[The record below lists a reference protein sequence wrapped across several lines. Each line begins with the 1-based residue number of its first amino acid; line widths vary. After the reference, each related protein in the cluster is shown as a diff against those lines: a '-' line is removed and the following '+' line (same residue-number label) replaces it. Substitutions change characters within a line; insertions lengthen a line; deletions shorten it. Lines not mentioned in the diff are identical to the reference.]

1 MHGSYERIQMSKI
14 ASVFINNATREFDR
28 EYDYGVPDELKEKV
42 LPGVRVIVPFGK
54 GNRKVEAYI
63 YKLAST
69 SKVRELK
76 QIIKVLDKKPV
87 ADEKML
93 RLSMWMKDRYTCT
106 FSDALRC
113 MLPAGIGIKSER
125 IVKLLGHGQNLNGN
139 QKKILE
145 VLADKGNECEYE
157 ELRKSCESKSFAR
170 NIKALEASGLVS
182 IFEFYTSRVREK
194 HIRVA
199 FLNVSRDEIIDEIES
214 NRIRRIQ
221 QIRVLEMLLDNEFIS
236 VADIVRFSGV
246 SASVLNTLKKYGY
259 IDFKDIQVNR
269 DPVKSYSIKRTYAL
283 QPTPQQAQALNKI
296 LHELRKQGFGEIL
309 LHGVTGSGKTEVYL
323 QLIQQVINIGKQ
335 AIVLVPEIS
344 LTPQMVERFKG
355 RFGEDVAVLHSRLSL
370 GEKYDQWRLI
380 RDGKIKVAVGARSAV
395 FAPFSRLGM
404 VIIDEEHENSYK
416 SEITPKYHAADIA
429 RRRCQEDK
437 ALLLYGSAT
446 PSVETYY
453 RALQGEIL
461 LVEMTKR
468 ANNMVMP
475 HVQVVDMRKELEDGN
490 KSVFSRKLAGGI
502 EENIRSRQQTI
513 LFLNRRG
520 YASFVLCRSCGK
532 TITCLNCNVSLTYH
546 ASDER
551 LICHYC
557 GYTEKVPKTC
567 PRCKSSY
574 IRHFGIGTQ
583 KVEEELLKQFRECSV
598 IRMDID
604 TTTYKNSHEEILK
617 AFREKNIDI
626 MVGTQMIAKGHDFPN
641 VTLVGVLAADS
652 LLNTGDY
659 KASERTFQLITQ
671 VSGRAGRGELPGRV
685 IVQTYNTEDFSI
697 AAACKHDYASF
708 YKQEI
713 IIRKK
718 LCYPPFT
725 SIGTVIVSGT
735 NDRMTMDM
743 AKAAVKRIINLFKDC
758 EEKPLILGP
767 SRAPLSKIKNK
778 YRWRIVIKCKSVDKL
793 ISVLSETSDRFYA
806 QRKRSNVELSIDIN
820 PINML

>member
-1 MHGSYERIQMSKI
+1 MSKI
-14 ASVFINNATREFDR
+14 ASVFINNATREFDK
-28 EYDYGVPDELKEKV
+28 EYHYEVPDELKEKA

-63 YKLAST
+63 YKLTET
-69 SKVRELK
+69 SEINELK
-76 QIIKVLDKKPV
+76 KIIKVLDKKPLI
-87 ADEKML
+87 DEKMFK
-93 RLSMWMKDRYTCT
+93 LSMWMKDRYVCT
-106 FSDALRC
+106 FSEALKC

-125 IVKLLGHGQNLNGN
+125 IVKLLGHGKNLSDN
-139 QKKILE
+139 QMKILK

-157 ELRKSCESKSFAR
+157 ELRNSCECKGFAR
-170 NIKALEASGLVS
+170 SIKALEASGLVG
-182 IFEFYTSRVREK
+182 IYEFYTSRVREK

-199 FLNVSRDEIIDEIES
+199 FLNMPREEIIHEIES
-214 NRIRRIQ
+214 NRIKRIQ
-221 QIRVLEMLLDNEFIS
+221 QIRVLEMLLDNEYIS
-236 VADIVRFSGV
+236 VADIIRFSGV

-259 IDFKDIQVNR
+259 IDFKNIEVNR
-269 DPVKSYSIKRTYAL
+269 EPVKSHSIKRTCAL
-283 QPTPQQAQALNKI
+283 VPTPQQAEALDKI
-296 LHELRKQGFGEIL
+296 LRELSKEEFGEIL

-323 QLIQQVINIGKQ
+323 QLIQEVINMGKQ

-404 VIIDEEHENSYK
+404 IIIDEEHENSYK

-429 RRRCQEDK
+429 RKRCQEDK
-437 ALLLYGSAT
+437 ALLIYGSAT

-453 RALQGEIL
+453 RALQGKML

-475 HVQVVDMRKELEDGN
+475 EIHIVDMRKELEEGN
-490 KSVFSRKLAGGI
+490 RSIFSRKLADEI
-502 EENIRSRQQTI
+502 KKNIQARQQSI

-532 TITCLNCNVSLTYH
+532 AITCMNCNVTLTYH
-546 ASDER
+546 ATDER

-557 GYTEKVPKTC
+557 GYTERVPKTC

-583 KVEEELLKQFRECSV
+583 KVEEELLKNFQGCTV

-604 TTTYKNSHEEILK
+604 TTTYKNSHEDILK

-659 KASERTFQLITQ
+659 RASERTFQLIMQ
-671 VSGRAGRGELPGRV
+671 VSGRAGRGEIPGRV
-685 IVQTYNTEDFSI
+685 VIQTYNTEDFSI
-697 AAACKHDYASF
+697 TAACNYDYATF

-713 IIRKK
+713 IIREK

-725 SIGTVIVSGT
+725 NIGTVIVSST
-735 NDRMTMDM
+735 NDKIALDV
-743 AKAAVKRIINLFKDC
+743 AKWARKNIINLFEDCKD
-758 EEKPLILGP
+758 KPLILGP
-767 SRAPLSKIKNK
+767 SRAPLSKIKSK
-778 YRWRIVIKCKSVDKL
+778 YRWRIVIKCKNMDKL
-793 ISVLSETSDRFYA
+793 IYTLRETSDSFYA
-806 QRKRSNVELSIDIN
+806 QRKKNNVELSIDIN
-820 PINML
+820 PLNML